1 MNLSIKKILFKT
13 FKIAGIAIGSVLL
26 LMFLLPY
33 LFPDTVAR
41 KIKEWT
47 NNSINGE
54 LNFSKVRLSFFNH
67 FPSLTL
73 TLYDFILKGS
83 APFQKDTLVAAN
95 EVALGINLWSVFSK
109 KINIDEIYLAS
120 GNINIEVNEKGEPNY
135 NVYISDTTATSA
147 NSNDSSGASLKIE
160 KIQIEHSN
168 VVYDDQSIPMLI
180 TAKEFNYTG
189 KGDLSKAIFDLA
201 SHMQVDSFD
210 LDYDNTHFIGSKK
223 LKADLI
229 TKINTQ
235 SLAFVFEKNDLHI
248 NSLPVRLKGKFE
260 FLENGYNMDF
270 EINSEETNLHDVFTA
285 LPPEYLHWLDSTHV
299 NGYTEISAS
308 LKGKYIA
315 EINTMPDLQFNMKIR
330 NGYIANQNAPS
341 PVKNLFLN
349 FESRLPSLNPDS
361 LYVNID
367 SVFFNIDKDYFS
379 SVIKIKGLNKPEVHA
394 KINTEIDLEKWD
406 KAFGLSSFDVKGRYN
421 FHFTADG
428 KYALSVVQK
437 GLRRKDT
444 VIISIPQFNLQSSLS
459 RGYFKYAS
467 LPQAVNNISFSLN
480 ASCTDGDYHHTKIS
494 LENLNA
500 TAFGNYI
507 KGYFKLTNANDFPLD
522 ANLQSVFHLAD
533 IKQFYPLD
541 SMDIDGDLNFDIQS
555 KGKYNPAKKI
565 FPVTKAN
572 IKLHNGSLQTKYYPH
587 SVNKIQVNALVTNTD
602 GTMKELKID
611 IQPVSFEFEGQS
623 FQLKADLK
631 NFDNLKYNIKS
642 SGVINVGNIYKVFSQ
657 Q

>member
-13 FKIAGIAIGSVLL
+13 FKIAGITIGSVLL

-135 NVYISDTTATSA
+135 NVYISDTTAASA

-285 LPPEYLHWLDSTHV
+285 LPPEYLHWLDSTQV
-299 NGYTEISAS
+299 KGRTEIAAS
-308 LKGKYIA
+308 LKGKYIT
-315 EINTMPDLQFNMKIR
+315 ETNTMPNLQFNMKIR
-330 NGYIANQNAPS
+330 DGYIANKNAPS

-349 FESRLPSLNPDS
+349 FEFRLPSLNSDN
-361 LYVNID
+361 LRINID
-367 SVFFNIDKDYFS
+367 SVY
-379 SVIKIKGLNKPEVHA
+379 
-394 KINTEIDLEKWD
+394 
-406 KAFGLSSFDVKGRYN
+406 
-421 FHFTADG
+421 
-428 KYALSVVQK
+428 
-437 GLRRKDT
+437 
-444 VIISIPQFNLQSSLS
+444 
-459 RGYFKYAS
+459 
-467 LPQAVNNISFSLN
+467 
-480 ASCTDGDYHHTKIS
+480 
-494 LENLNA
+494 
-500 TAFGNYI
+500 
-507 KGYFKLTNANDFPLD
+507 
-522 ANLQSVFHLAD
+522 
-533 IKQFYPLD
+533 
-541 SMDIDGDLNFDIQS
+541 
-555 KGKYNPAKKI
+555 
-565 FPVTKAN
+565 
-572 IKLHNGSLQTKYYPH
+572 
-587 SVNKIQVNALVTNTD
+587 
-602 GTMKELKID
+602 
-611 IQPVSFEFEGQS
+611 
-623 FQLKADLK
+623 
-631 NFDNLKYNIKS
+631 
-642 SGVINVGNIYKVFSQ
+642 
-657 Q
+657 